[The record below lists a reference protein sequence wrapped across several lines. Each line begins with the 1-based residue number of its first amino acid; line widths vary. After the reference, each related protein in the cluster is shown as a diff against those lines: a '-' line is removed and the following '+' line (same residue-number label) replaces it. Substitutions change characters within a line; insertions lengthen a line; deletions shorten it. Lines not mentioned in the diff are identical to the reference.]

1 MRVECLECGKPIE
14 INKNTVMLTYDGE
27 FVECP
32 NCKKIFDMQA
42 YHMHGKLV
50 EQEEK
55 MIDHTLETI
64 NRNVRAMA
72 KLRGLTDTELCER
85 VGVTRGY
92 FEREREDLGILRLLK
107 TAQILDIEP
116 QKLWDE
122 EFTEEVRRM
131 ALRCEIERLT
141 KELNA
146 LENGCGADA
155 IMEEPVEDTPVK
167 K

>member
-1 MRVECLECGKPIE
+1 MTHEEQNVL
-14 INKNTVMLTYDGE
+14 NTISE
-27 FVECP
+27 
-32 NCKKIFDMQA
+32 
-42 YHMHGKLV
+42 
-50 EQEEK
+50 
-55 MIDHTLETI
+55 
-64 NRNVRAMA
+64 NVKAMA

-107 TAQILDIEP
+107 TAQILDTEP
-116 QKLWDE
+116 QKLWDD
-122 EFTEEVRRM
+122 EFTEEVHRM
-131 ALRCEIERLT
+131 ALRHEIERLT

-146 LENGCGADA
+146 LENGCGTEA

>member
-1 MRVECLECGKPIE
+1 MTL
-14 INKNTVMLTYDGE
+14 
-27 FVECP
+27 
-32 NCKKIFDMQA
+32 
-42 YHMHGKLV
+42 
-50 EQEEK
+50 EEK
-55 MIDHTLETI
+55 NVLNTI
-64 NRNVRAMA
+64 SKNVKAMA

-107 TAQILDIEP
+107 TARVLDTEP

-131 ALRCEIERLT
+131 ALRHEIERLT

-146 LENGCGADA
+146 LENGCGTEA

>member
-1 MRVECLECGKPIE
+1 MTL
-14 INKNTVMLTYDGE
+14 
-27 FVECP
+27 
-32 NCKKIFDMQA
+32 
-42 YHMHGKLV
+42 
-50 EQEEK
+50 EEK
-55 MIDHTLETI
+55 NVLNTI
-64 NRNVRAMA
+64 SKNVKAMA

-107 TAQILDIEP
+107 TAQVLDTEP

-122 EFTEEVRRM
+122 EFTEEVHRM

-146 LENGCGADA
+146 LENGCGTEA
-155 IMEEPVEDTPVK
+155 IMEEPVEDTPVEK
-167 K
+167 